1 MANLK
6 RIRNER
12 DYEAALARLDDL
24 MGAVPGSTE
33 GQELDLLADRI
44 ELYENEHVPMGDPS
58 PASVIEYRL
67 EQLGLAP
74 RDLIPFMGSRAKVAE
89 VLAGKRELTLPMAYA
104 LHENL
109 GIPTESL
116 LGPATTRLEAP
127 APPVE

>member
-24 MGAVPGSTE
+24 MSAVPGSAE
-33 GQELDLLADRI
+33 GQELDILADRI
-44 ELYENEHVPMGDPS
+44 ELYESEHVPMGDPS

-74 RDLIPFMGSRAKVAE
+74 RDLIPFMGSWAQVSE

-109 GIPTESL
+109 GIPKESL
-116 LGPATTRLEAP
+116 LGSATSSLEDP
-127 APPVE
+127 GPPIE

>member
-12 DYEAALARLDDL
+12 DYEAALTRLDDL
-24 MGAVPGSTE
+24 MGAVPGSAE
-33 GQELDLLADRI
+33 GQELDLLADWI
-44 ELYENEHVPMGDPS
+44 ELYESEHMPMGAPS

-116 LGPATTRLEAP
+116 LGSATSSLEDP
-127 APPVE
+127 GPPIE